1 MQLVR
6 KLIVG
11 NWKMNGT
18 LPEAQS
24 LIRQITADKP
34 WPKNTDN
41 PPLVVL
47 CPSHPMIHPVAMMLD
62 GYDWLTIGAQDC
74 YTQDIGAFTGDVS
87 AMILQSLG
95 VKYCIVGHSERRRLH
110 NENNQLI
117 AQKIICCQKRQ
128 ITPILCIGETIDE
141 RNKGATSAVL
151 EQQLQ
156 ESLNFEVTNV
166 VSSLV
171 VAYEPVWAIGTGK
184 IPSKQEIIFAHQH
197 IRKIIMQHHLYR
209 RITPVILYGG
219 SVKPD
224 NAAEIVCG
232 DGVDGLLVGGASL
245 KASDFRNIIAA
256 CIQ

>member
-156 ESLNFEVTNV
+156 ETLNFEVTNV

-219 SVKPD
+219 SVKTD

-232 DGVDGLLVGGASL
+232 DGVGGLLGGGARL